1 MAVPPVQDAQFA
13 SYRHTSAKTP
23 LSPVL
28 TSLFHRKLDQLSKIQ
43 AVPTPRFTRDRC
55 GSGNQNGALFQT
67 LQHTNRLLELAS
79 AEFATRP
86 RTGVRGVAADVWQA
100 EAQQAEARF
109 LARNRPASGSWRA
122 GTRLRRMPPLPAS
135 VFRPSPPPRA
145 AAAADDAE
153 SLERALAQ
161 ELGYDA
167 PAAAQRSA
175 EPEQEPE
182 QQPEPEP
189 EPDDEQ
195 EDGEQEQV
203 DAEAE
208 AEADAE
214 VAAATVS
221 VQDAAALELRCVVR
235 TSVARDRVD
244 AAPTGDAD
252 EVMGHCEEGDVV
264 VLDPSSDGDETAAD
278 VRRVAAGPFAGGWV
292 CMVTDAG
299 SPRFAP
305 VGSDDDEGNPKVA
318 DAAAPDAASA
328 PDAAEEQE
336 QEQDRDDAEEH
347 ANDHRRHSDWL
358 TATSLAH
365 HSTHAGADFLPPSP
379 RGETTTDE
387 VPPVPY
393 GVKPSPD
400 QLAAELAARLP
411 EENVPPWGGHEAL
424 SATTRR
430 GADGGLYS
438 VHGWLATPP
447 AASRRRSPRP
457 TPRPSTSTLAER
469 IEALERTARC
479 RAFWGTLG
487 EGSDRTKTG
496 APTPPPGTPRSGWPP
511 FRRPVAGPAVQLT

>member
-1 MAVPPVQDAQFA
+1 MGVPPDAQFA

-55 GSGNQNGALFQT
+55 GSGNQNGVLFRT
-67 LQHTNRLLELAS
+67 LQHADRLLELAS

-122 GTRLRRMPPLPAS
+122 GTRLRRMPPLPAA

-167 PAAAQRSA
+167 PAQPSA

-182 QQPEPEP
+182 PGPEP

-195 EDGEQEQV
+195 EDGEQEQQI

-221 VQDAAALELRCVVR
+221 VQHAAALELRCVVR
-235 TSVARDRVD
+235 TAVVRDRVD
-244 AAPTGDAD
+244 AAPTGDA
-252 EVMGHCEEGDVV
+252 EEAMGHCEEGDVV

-305 VGSDDDEGNPKVA
+305 VGSDDDEGNPKAA

-336 QEQDRDDAEEH
+336 QEQDPDDAEEH
-347 ANDHRRHSDWL
+347 PNDHRLHGDWL
-358 TATSLAH
+358 TTTQRAH
-365 HSTHAGADFLPPSP
+365 HSTHAGADFLSPSP
-379 RGETTTDE
+379 QSETTTDE
-387 VPPVPY
+387 VSSSQTPVPPVPY
-393 GVKPSPD
+393 EVKPSPD

-411 EENVPPWGGHEAL
+411 WGDHKAL

-430 GADGGLYS
+430 GADGGLYAL
-438 VHGWLATPP
+438 HGWLATPP
-447 AASRRRSPRP
+447 AASRRRSSRP

-487 EGSDRTKTG
+487 EGGDRIKTG